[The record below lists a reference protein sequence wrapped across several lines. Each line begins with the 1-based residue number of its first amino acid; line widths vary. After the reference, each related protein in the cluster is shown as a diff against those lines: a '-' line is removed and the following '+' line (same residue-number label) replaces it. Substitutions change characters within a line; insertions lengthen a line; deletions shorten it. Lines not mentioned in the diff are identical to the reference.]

1 VKRLAPDWGWSL
13 FTGGFLVGFNIFF
26 TAALVERFL
35 AASLVE
41 RIFIGIGIAVQ
52 VIGTCY
58 LAIIVWFDLWTS
70 K

>member
-1 VKRLAPDWGWSL
+1 VKRLAPDWGWRL
-13 FTGGFLVGFNIFF
+13 FTGGLFVVFNIFF
-26 TAALVERFL
+26 TAVLVERFL
-35 AASLVE
+35 AASFVE

-58 LAIIVWFDLWTS
+58 LGIIVWSDLWTS